1 MSDSK
6 NLARGILEIADRGF
20 GFLRSEKSYDA
31 RPTDAYVSADM
42 IRRRRLREGLL
53 LEGPVGTT
61 KRGGPPLR
69 EITSI
74 EGKPP
79 DVYGEL
85 VPFEQRTPTHPD
97 QRIHFEYPGGPMTL
111 RVLDLLTPIG
121 KGQRG
126 LVVSPPRTG
135 KTVLL
140 QQIGNAMKVNH
151 PELYV
156 LVLLIDERPEEV
168 TDMRRNVHGE
178 VVASSLDKSVD
189 SHVRTSKLLIAR
201 AQRLVEFGTD
211 VMILLD
217 SITRMARAFNTAA
230 GSSGRTL
237 SGGVDSRALETPK
250 RLFGSARCCEE
261 GGSLTIL
268 ATALIDTG
276 SRMDEVIFEEF
287 KGTGNMELVLDR
299 RLADRRIWPAMDID
313 KSGTRKEELLIPAD
327 QLEKI
332 TRIRRQVLPMKPV
345 EKMENL
351 LTALGKFETN
361 EAMFAAL

>member
-1 MSDSK
+1 MSDSRK
-6 NLARGILEIADRGF
+6 TARGILEITDKRF
-20 GFLRSEKSYDA
+20 GFLRNEKNYDA
-31 RPTDAYVSADM
+31 RQTDVYVSADM
-42 IRRRRLREGLL
+42 IRRFDLRDGLL
-53 LEGPVGTT
+53 IEGHVGPP
-61 KRGGPPLR
+61 KRGGPPLAD
-69 EITSI
+69 ITAI
-74 EGKPP
+74 EGRDPQEYAEVIRFA
-79 DVYGEL
+79 D
-85 VPFEQRTPTHPD
+85 RTPTHPD
-97 QRIHFEYPGGPMTL
+97 RRITFEYENCPMTL
-111 RVLDLLTPIG
+111 RVLDILTPIG

-126 LVVSPPRTG
+126 LLVAPPRTG

-140 QQIGNAMKVNH
+140 QHIGNAMKVNH
-151 PELYV
+151 PEIYV

-178 VVASSLDKSVD
+178 VVASSLDKDVD
-189 SHVRTSKLLIAR
+189 SHVRVSKLIIAR

-217 SITRMARAFNTAA
+217 SVTRMARAFNMAT
-230 GSSGRTL
+230 SNSGRTL
-237 SGGVDSRALETPK
+237 SGGVDSRALEIPK

-299 RLADRRIWPAMDID
+299 RLADRRVWPAIDID
-313 KSGTRKEELLIPAD
+313 KSGTRREELLIPAD

-332 TRIRRQVLPMKPV
+332 TKIRRRVFSMRTT
-345 EKMENL
+345 EKMESL
-351 LTALGKFETN
+351 LSAMSKFDN
-361 EAMFAAL
+361 NASMFASL

>member
-1 MSDSK
+1 MSDSRRS
-6 NLARGILEIADRGF
+6 ARGILEIVDRGF
-20 GFLRSEKSYDA
+20 GFLRSEKTYDA
-31 RPTDAYVSADM
+31 RPADVYVSADI
-42 IRRRRLREGLL
+42 IRRHRLREGLL
-53 LEGPVGTT
+53 IEGAVGEL

-69 EITSI
+69 EITGI
-74 EGKPP
+74 EGKDPQ
-79 DVYGEL
+79 VYGEL

-97 QRIHFEYPGGPMTL
+97 QRIRFEYPGGPMTL

-126 LVVSPPRTG
+126 LFVAAPRTG

-178 VVASSLDKSVD
+178 VVASSLDKNVT
-189 SHVRTSKLLIAR
+189 SHVRVSRLLIER
-201 AQRLVEFGTD
+201 AKRLVEFGTD

-230 GSSGRTL
+230 GNSGRTL
-237 SGGVDSRALETPK
+237 SGGVDSRALEIPK
-250 RLFGSARCCEE
+250 RLFGSARYCEE

-299 RLADRRIWPAMDID
+299 RLADRRIWPAIDID
-313 KSGTRKEELLIPAD
+313 RSGTRKEELLIPAD

-332 TRIRRQVLPMKPV
+332 TKIRRMVLPMKPV
-345 EKMENL
+345 EKMETL
-351 LTALGKFETN
+351 LSALAKFESN